1 MNKALME
8 AVNYCGGQSALAKRI
23 KVSRQRLHTWLHKP
37 ISIPPQYCVKIEA
50 ETGVKRKRLNSDFP
64 WGDL

>member
-8 AVNYCGGQSALAKRI
+8 AVNYCGGQSALAKKI

-37 ISIPPQYCVKIEA
+37 IAIPPQYCVEIERA
-50 ETGVKRKRLNSDFP
+50 TKVKRKDLNPHFP
-64 WGDL
+64 WGKL